1 MARSKSNNKTKQ
13 EILSQDFISLSD
25 LITLLPSASNNSCAK
40 LFGMAKENY
49 SKSVP
54 VVLSKNEI
62 PKCFILEILKPY
74 GIIPEN

>member
-1 MARSKSNNKTKQ
+1 MRSKSNNKTKQ

-40 LFGMAKENY
+40 LFRMAKQNY

-54 VVLSKNEI
+54 VVLSKNEV
-62 PKCFILEILKPY
+62 PKSFILEVLKPY
-74 GIIPEN
+74 GIVPEN